1 MRRLLRHALGGQA
14 DRVTAPSR
22 KFDLARPA
30 ATDMPVNPVLLADRL
45 EAIRNAA
52 DRFGGTQKKHTSL
65 AQREME
71 EGQDLPLRLRAQVDE
86 QIAAGDEIE
95 A

>member
-1 MRRLLRHALGGQA
+1 
-14 DRVTAPSR
+14 
-22 KFDLARPA
+22 
-30 ATDMPVNPVLLADRL
+30 MPVNPMLFANRL
-45 EAIRNAA
+45 EAIRNVT
-52 DRFGGTQKKHTSL
+52 DRFGGAQKKHTSL

-71 EGQDLPLRLRAQVDE
+71 QRQDLPLRLRAQVDE

>member
-1 MRRLLRHALGGQA
+1 M
-14 DRVTAPSR
+14 
-22 KFDLARPA
+22 
-30 ATDMPVNPVLLADRL
+30 LLADRL

-52 DRFGGTQKKHTSL
+52 DRFGGAEKEHASL

-71 EGQDLPLRLRAQVDE
+71 EGQNFPLRLRAQVDE

-95 A
+95 AGERRVGQQALTREHHRLTQFAHDLIADGPPW